1 MVPIPHRDQSSG
13 CRRLRR
19 LCVVVAV
26 VVTGCSSDTDQL
38 SESLVESTQAM
49 VATRVSAASV
59 DLGPTDAEC
68 VARRMTDD
76 EANELAQSIDEPGL
90 SSELSMT
97 MARGVLACVDGDE
110 LIRSASAP
118 FTAGASEESADCVA
132 GALSAQLTEALI
144 AANLEG
150 VGLPAAQVE
159 LELATALGLCL
170 DPNELLDRG

>member
-1 MVPIPHRDQSSG
+1 MVPIPHRGQSSG
-13 CRRLRR
+13 RRRLRR
-19 LCVVVAV
+19 FCVVAAIVI
-26 VVTGCSSDTDQL
+26 TGCSSDTDQL
-38 SESLVESTQAM
+38 SENLVESTQAM

-59 DLGPTDAEC
+59 DLGPSDAEC

-76 EANELAQSIDEPGL
+76 EANELARSIDEPGL

-97 MARGVLACVDGDE
+97 MARGVLACVDADE

-118 FTAGASEESADCVA
+118 FTAGTSEESADCVA
-132 GALSAQLTEALI
+132 GALNAQLTEALI